1 MMIKKSVLR
10 VASLAGVILLIALL
24 GGCAHPITLSPDLSQ
39 LTAVGNSAGT
49 AKVDAAVGLSIS
61 DEDKARQVTSAGGG
75 GDKLSY
81 LPYRDLE
88 TGLYAALSASFSKV
102 SKVNGLADPKIQAQG
117 IRYVIQPSIA
127 TTSYSGS
134 IVTWPPTIFTVDL
147 SCQVL
152 DTQGRKVTEVHAS
165 GDGRAEFDEFK
176 HDTSLSARRAAL
188 DALNKLVKAFAD
200 AAQALR

>member
-1 MMIKKSVLR
+1 MKGKTSWWR
-10 VASLAGVILLIALL
+10 VAGLAGALILAALL

-39 LTAVGNSAGT
+39 LTAAANSAGT
-49 AKVDAAVGLSIS
+49 SKLDAAVGLSIS
-61 DEDKARQVTSAGGG
+61 DEEKARQVTSSGGG
-75 GDKLSY
+75 GDKVSY
-81 LPYRDLE
+81 QPYRDLE
-88 TGLYAALSASFSKV
+88 TGLYAALSNSFAKV
-102 SKVNGLADPKIQAQG
+102 SKVNGLADPKVQAQG
-117 IRYVIQPSIA
+117 IRYVIHPTIA

-134 IVTWPPTIFTVDL
+134 VLTWPPTIFTVNL

-152 DTQGRKVTEVHAS
+152 DTQGHTVTEVHAS
-165 GDGRAEFDEFK
+165 GEGRAEFDEFK